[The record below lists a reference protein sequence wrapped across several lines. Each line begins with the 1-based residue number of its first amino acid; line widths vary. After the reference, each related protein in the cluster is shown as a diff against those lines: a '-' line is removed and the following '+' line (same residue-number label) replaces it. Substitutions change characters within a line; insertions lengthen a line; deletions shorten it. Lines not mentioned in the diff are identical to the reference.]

1 MKHSVRVR
9 QTTCKKIAYTIT
21 WTLHEMMDEVGP
33 KFELREH
40 SVATMLTSQS
50 GDVIVTVSAIF
61 DESSR

>member
-9 QTTCKKIAYTIT
+9 RTTCKNIAQTIT
-21 WTLHEMMDEVGP
+21 WTLNEMMDEVGP
-33 KFELREH
+33 KFELLEH

>member
-9 QTTCKKIAYTIT
+9 QSTCKTIAYTIT
-21 WTLHEMMDEVGP
+21 HTLCEMMDEVGP

-61 DESSR
+61 DEKR